1 MLQPYETRLCSLRVR
16 CVYVCLITTAES
28 YKECSLSQ
36 HAMQLR
42 IAMAP
47 YVQECYCIAHYL
59 VDSGDGLLVER
70 TVMVCLSE
78 LGNQMLN
85 FEGEVWHLDYV

>member
-1 MLQPYETRLCSLRVR
+1 MRLGFARCELGVSMCVLLLHLR
-16 CVYVCLITTAES
+16 S
-28 YKECSLSQ
+28 YKECSVSQ

-42 IAMAP
+42 RAMEP
-47 YVQECYCIAHYL
+47 YVQECYCVAHYL

-70 TVMVCLSE
+70 TVMIFLSE

-85 FEGEVWHLDYV
+85 IV